1 MTLPADVAGIRHE
14 WIRLPSQGWTERA
27 LRDELVRFLNA
38 FEDNFAWVGAM
49 KLEERF
55 TDTGVN
61 VRVPIGPT
69 GPADLRKENNFLQ
82 RDGIP
87 VIIITAIRE
96 RDNREFEVGLP
107 FTLANDTPEEVIRSM
122 LLGAANSLVAAE
134 RMSNDN

>member
-1 MTLPADVAGIRHE
+1 MSLPEDVAGIRHE
-14 WIRLPSQGWTERA
+14 WIRHPSQAWTERA
-27 LRDELVRFLNA
+27 LRDELVRFLDA
-38 FEDNFAWVGAM
+38 FLNNFSWVSGM

-69 GPADLRKENNFLQ
+69 GPQELNEDFLQ

-96 RDNREFEVGLP
+96 RDNRSFEVGLP
-107 FTLANDTPEEVIRSM
+107 FTLANNTPEEVIRAM